1 MNNFE
6 LKQRTKR
13 FALSVIRTVKLLPN
27 DRIGWTITNQIVRS
41 STSIAANYRAVCRA
55 KSTKDFVY
63 KIDVV
68 IEEADETQ
76 FWLEM
81 IYELELISPKNRI
94 TKLIKEADEL
104 VAIFVSSSKTAKK
117 NLFTNR

>member
-81 IYELELISPKNRI
+81 IYELELISPKKRI